1 MEKDA
6 DVRTKTNLVLEQIVK
21 EEGIEATDEDVA
33 NEVKELAAQYGM
45 EEDAVRAAVSVDML
59 KNDISMKKALAVITD
74 SAKEA

>member
-1 MEKDA
+1 
-6 DVRTKTNLVLEQIVK
+6 
-21 EEGIEATDEDVA
+21 
-33 NEVKELAAQYGM
+33 M